1 MNHSQT
7 HIYTYIQRPNTGI
20 NSEFI
25 SSHIT
30 ELFEAADEGEK
41 AVLRS
46 DKTNSKVKMFFK

>member
-7 HIYTYIQRPNTGI
+7 RTYRYTQSPNTGI
-20 NSEFI
+20 NPELI
-25 SSHIT
+25 SSHST